1 MSANQG
7 NVASAIRMIGAHEF
21 RGAIG
26 ASRITAAE
34 FTCGSVT
41 ILDLEADAAEFD
53 VHPLPEHEDFLSF
66 TFIERGAVLTK
77 RADEPWLSFG
87 VSMVVAPEGIGR
99 RVRFDSPTRLLSV
112 RVPASELAGFVRD
125 LPLRPI
131 VHDDQRTLDRA
142 LSAFLN
148 AVMRSDRPSS
158 AIDRYAIEHL
168 VLEMCGSILLD
179 RMGSVWT
186 QGAPGTAL
194 RDRALAV
201 IAQQCEDADL
211 TPERV
216 ARAVQSSL
224 RQLQAVF
231 AEVGLTIA
239 TEIRRHRARLARATL
254 VDSRFDV
261 LTIAQVAHRSG
272 FGNPMSLRRALHDVY
287 GIGPKE
293 LRSTR
298 DHSA

>member
-1 MSANQG
+1 M
-7 NVASAIRMIGAHEF
+7 
-21 RGAIG
+21 
-26 ASRITAAE
+26 
-34 FTCGSVT
+34 T
-41 ILDLEADAAEFD
+41 ILDLTADAAEFD
-53 VHPLPEHEDFLSF
+53 VRPSPEHADLVTF
-66 TFIERGAVLTK
+66 TFIEHGAVLSK
-77 RADEPWLSFG
+77 HADEPWLSFG
-87 VSMVVAPEGIGR
+87 VSMVVSPEGIER

-112 RVPASELAGFVRD
+112 RVPSSELAGFVSD

-131 VHDDQRTLDRA
+131 AHDDQRMLDRA
-142 LSAFLN
+142 LNAFLN
-148 AVMRSDRPSS
+148 AVMSSDRPSS
-158 AIDRYAIEHL
+158 AIDKYAIEHL
-168 VLEMCGSILLD
+168 VLEMCGAILLD

-186 QGAPGTAL
+186 HGAPGTAL

-201 IAQQCEDADL
+201 IAQQCEDAEL
-211 TPERV
+211 TPARV

-254 VDSRFDV
+254 INSRFDV

-293 LRSTR
+293 LRRTR
-298 DHSA
+298 DQSA